1 MTTDRRGRPV
11 VSVHP
16 EILREAATYRRLPR
30 AAATPAGEDR
40 ATSPAAGN
48 DQQTSTEPPATP

>member
-16 EILREAATYRRLPR
+16 EIRGEAAAYRRLPR
-30 AAATPAGEDR
+30 AAAAAVDDR
-40 ATSPAAGN
+40 ATSPTTGD
-48 DQQTSTEPPATP
+48 DQQATTEPPATP

>member
-16 EILREAATYRRLPR
+16 EIRGEAAAYRRLPR

-40 ATSPAAGN
+40 AASPTAGD
-48 DQQTSTEPPATP
+48 DQQTTTEPPATP

>member
-30 AAATPAGEDR
+30 AAAR
-40 ATSPAAGN
+40 AMAADDQDAAAG
-48 DQQTSTEPPATP
+48 DDRQPAPPATS